1 MLYRVLQVIYNFH
14 LNNHQS
20 IIAYLQDSSPYV
32 FPSHI
37 AMTDLRPDIIVWNDN
52 TRSVSL
58 LELTVCHES
67 NFVEAHQRKVTRYL
81 DLEEEIRR
89 SHFRVKT
96 MPIQV
101 EIETVYVHL
110 ESH

>member
-1 MLYRVLQVIYNFH
+1 M
-14 LNNHQS
+14 
-20 IIAYLQDSSPYV
+20 
-32 FPSHI
+32 
-37 AMTDLRPDIIVWNDN
+37 
-52 TRSVSL
+52 
-58 LELTVCHES
+58 CHES

-101 EIETVYVHL
+101 GCRGFVDIKSFEGMKELVTGVNIRTYRKFL
-110 ESH
+110 QDICSTTISASYNMWTSRNYKN